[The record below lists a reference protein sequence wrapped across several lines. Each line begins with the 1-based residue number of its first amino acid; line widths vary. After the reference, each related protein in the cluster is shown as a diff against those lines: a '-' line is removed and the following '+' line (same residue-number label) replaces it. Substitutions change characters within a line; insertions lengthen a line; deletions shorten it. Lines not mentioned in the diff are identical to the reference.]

1 MLCLLARPT
10 FIDLAACVLAL
21 FRANLTCLTSM
32 PCSAQVAAGA
42 ADLYANELHHITHL
56 SRHGAQQLLADLEY
70 FCNVLAALGIPLPPI
85 LGTWQTALMWP
96 DEEYMAAANTALE
109 TSSVDSAALHRYA
122 LVRGFQTK

>member
-1 MLCLLARPT
+1 
-10 FIDLAACVLAL
+10 
-21 FRANLTCLTSM
+21 M
-32 PCSAQVAAGA
+32 PCSGQVVAGA
-42 ADLYANELHHITHL
+42 ADLYADELHHITHL
-56 SRHGAQQLLADLEY
+56 SKHGAQQLLADLEY

-96 DEEYMAAANTALE
+96 DEEYTAAAKAALE